1 MTKSSLKKTLPEQLI
16 ESPEA
21 FDLDQLIY
29 IIESIRTN
37 IKPLGENSDPTLEA
51 VRIRSNFTMHQE
63 RGEVDHLTVKNTLS
77 GLPEVYINTLSIGGV
92 NGPLP
97 TPYIEMLLDQSREKD
112 FSGLHFLDI
121 FHHRLASM
129 WHRLR
134 KRTYPHLFKSPPLNT
149 PLGKLQEDLSGFKQQ
164 NNGVAHTLFFD
175 HFWRR
180 SRSLYSLLTMIERFF
195 NITATISPLEGI
207 FRSIDET
214 EGSTLGQ
221 KGQFQIL
228 GKNAILGLR
237 CWDQAAGFT
246 ITFSALD
253 WETVQLFLPFSDT
266 TLGGSNFNRLKQ
278 LLISYMGSLPR
289 VFLNISLAQNENKG
303 TFLNKK
309 RGLGWNSWLAGSITD
324 KVRVKLT

>member
-1 MTKSSLKKTLPEQLI
+1 MAKSSVKKTLPEQLL
-16 ESPEA
+16 ESPET

-29 IIESIRTN
+29 IVESIRTN
-37 IKPLGENSDPTLEA
+37 IKPLGENPDPTLEA
-51 VRIRSNFTMHQE
+51 VRIRSKFTMHQE
-63 RGEVDHLTVKNTLS
+63 GTEVDRVMVKNTPS
-77 GLPEVYINTLSIGGV
+77 GIPEVYINTLSIGGV

-97 TPYIEMLLDQSREKD
+97 TPYTEMLLDQIREKD

-164 NNGVAHTLFFD
+164 NNGVAHPLFFD

-180 SRSLYSLLTMIERFF
+180 SRSLYSLLTMIEQFF
-195 NITATISPLEGI
+195 KVIASISPFEGT
-207 FRSIDET
+207 FRSIDKT

-228 GKNAILGLR
+228 GKNTILGLR

-246 ITFSALD
+246 ITLSFLD
-253 WETVQLFLPFSDT
+253 WETAQSFLPFPDAV
-266 TLGGSNFNRLKQ
+266 LGGSNFNRLKQ

-289 VFLNISLAQNENKG
+289 VFLTISLSPNENKG
-303 TFLNKK
+303 TLLNQKQ
-309 RGLGWNSWLAGSITD
+309 GLGWNTWLTGNITD
-324 KVRVKLT
+324 NVRIKLV